1 MTVGTQRLTVG
12 PCLGDSVNGLVT
24 VKTQELGDN
33 RGTGDLDEDDVIE
46 ADAVEGIEEGKAPL
60 DFVSLDHA
68 REDVMHGELLTL
80 TGEMIGDGEDGTQV
94 VGWVTPFCGEEAVV
108 EVEPSDHCSNVERA
122 PDGVELVVSS
132 GDTSALITGKRTAS
146 VSSDHKKTA
155 RRRTV
160 WYGGPLDDRS
170 EEFCALGESQ
180 TLETTSNG
188 IDKTEPG
195 GLVRELGGNLVVED
209 VVSDV
214 LNDLIWSRTNGRF
227 GVSGHVPG
235 VCGQVEGGE

>member
-146 VSSDHKKTA
+146 VSSDHKKQ
-155 RRRTV
+155 REDVPFGTV
-160 WYGGPLDDRS
+160 VPSTTGPRS
-170 EEFCALGESQ
+170 FAHS
-180 TLETTSNG
+180 
-188 IDKTEPG
+188 
-195 GLVRELGGNLVVED
+195 GNLRPSRPHPM
-209 VVSDV
+209 VSIRQSLAV
-214 LNDLIWSRTNGRF
+214 SYASSEVIW
-227 GVSGHVPG
+227 
-235 VCGQVEGGE
+235 